1 MSDVSS
7 PELDTWWEHYDLMVS
22 SIKDPDA
29 LAEGVCR
36 VNIISLDTKDD
47 IIKDDYFGN
56 VKAKT
61 RSLLQSIEGKVK
73 GQPNCFHR
81 FLTALRSSPDLSQL
95 ASVLQGSYGE
105 FVLDI

>member
-1 MSDVSS
+1 
-7 PELDTWWEHYDLMVS
+7 MVS

-36 VNIISLDTKDD
+36 VNIISLDAKDD
-47 IIKDDYFGN
+47 IIKDNYFGN

-73 GQPNCFHR
+73 GQPSCFHR

-95 ASVLQGSYGE
+95 ASILQGSYGE
-105 FVLDI
+105 FILNI

>member
-1 MSDVSS
+1 
-7 PELDTWWEHYDLMVS
+7 MVS

-47 IIKDDYFGN
+47 IIKDNYFGN

-73 GQPNCFHR
+73 GQLSCFHC
-81 FLTALRSSPDLSQL
+81 FLTVLRSIPDLSQL

-105 FVLDI
+105 FVLDIMDVFTLFPSLQIIN